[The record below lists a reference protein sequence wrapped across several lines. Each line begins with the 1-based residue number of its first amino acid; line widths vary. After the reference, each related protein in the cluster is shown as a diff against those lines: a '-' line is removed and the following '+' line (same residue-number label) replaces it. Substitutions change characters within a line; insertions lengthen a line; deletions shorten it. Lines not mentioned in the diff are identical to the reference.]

1 MFWSFGICGTCNL
14 HLYLGL
20 TLVWPIS
27 LALLKEELYSISNF
41 LLKLAL
47 NTQLDKMCGL
57 SFCRLYL
64 YRFIFINSISAES
77 LDLLVETCLP
87 YLIRHSALMVQFNDI
102 SGIFYVFIPCVAI
115 AHKGFT
121 G

>member
-1 MFWSFGICGTCNL
+1 
-14 HLYLGL
+14 LGL

-77 LDLLVETCLP
+77 LDLLVET
-87 YLIRHSALMVQFNDI
+87 ALMVQFNDI
-102 SGIFYVFIPCVAI
+102 SGNFYVFIPCVAI